1 MSRLAELPIRA
12 ISYRSR
18 LRPCCQGAWAKMA
31 ALATSVWPAG
41 RKHRR
46 NFHLAR
52 LLSGDFKRGEIER
65 VIRPATQG
73 KDKTMRGFIVGA
85 LAVAVVVLG
94 YLYWQETR
102 NDVSIKLEAPR
113 ISTN

>member
-1 MSRLAELPIRA
+1 VLSRCLGKDGGFSHKPLACRTER
-12 ISYRSR
+12 
-18 LRPCCQGAWAKMA
+18 
-31 ALATSVWPAG
+31 
-41 RKHRR
+41 RR
-46 NFHLAR
+46 NFHPAR
-52 LLSGDFKRGEIER
+52 LLWGDFWRGEIER
-65 VIRPATQG
+65 TIGPATQG
-73 KDKTMRGFIVGA
+73 KDRTMRGFIVGA